1 MGRITRLPDDLAN
14 QIAAG
19 EVVERPASVV
29 KELIENAIDA
39 GATRL
44 AIAIE
49 YGGKKLIRVED
60 DGLGMDPDDA
70 RLCLERH
77 ATSKISRADD
87 LGAIVTLGF
96 RGEALPSMA
105 SVSHFKLRTRARGS
119 DSGTAIRVN
128 AGIVESVVEAGG
140 PEGTMVEVAD
150 VFYNLPARRKFLK
163 SDGAEAAQVSRV
175 VTQLALCYP
184 EVGFTLTSSGKK
196 ILAVPPVAS
205 VSDRLYQIYGD
216 RQDLIAVER
225 EFGGLRLHGFIAAL
239 AEQGP
244 VRGPQHVFVNRRIVK
259 DRTIAHAIIDSY
271 SVATNKERS
280 PEVHLFLEIP
290 PDRVDVNVHPTKA
303 EVRFREQ
310 SLVHELVRRALGD
323 ALGKGPA
330 PELTLRSSDL
340 QPGHPQQHALP
351 GALAGGIFTSRWA
364 NPSVHHEGSPRAFN
378 TEVQHGG
385 SLSNLR
391 DEPPGGAPVVNSREE
406 PPSATSAENRRDQ
419 PARPAVRPMIA
430 LGQFR
435 DTFIIAMDDEGLC
448 IIDQHVAHERV
459 LFERIMEKLTTESL
473 ESQRLLIPA
482 VLELPAAERAA
493 LLAKAEALAR
503 FGFEV
508 EEFGGDSIKVTST
521 PALLP
526 PNECDAALRA
536 LADDLEGLDRGLR
549 LEDAL
554 KQIAATTACHAAVK
568 AHYPLTLEKMHHIL
582 EELRATAYSTVCP
595 HGRPVML
602 RITRREIE
610 KNFDRI

>member
-29 KELIENAIDA
+29 KELVENAIDA
-39 GATRL
+39 GATR
-44 AIAIE
+44 IAITVE

-60 DGLGMDPDDA
+60 DGAGMDPDDA

-77 ATSKISRADD
+77 ATSKISNADD

-105 SVSHFKLRTRARGS
+105 SVSHFKLRTRARGH
-119 DSGTAIRVN
+119 DSGTEIRVN

-196 ILAVPPVAS
+196 ILAVPPVTGL
-205 VSDRLYQIYGD
+205 SDRLYQIYGD

-310 SLVHELVRRALGD
+310 SLVHEMVRRALGD
-323 ALGKGPA
+323 TLGKGPA
-330 PELTLRSSDL
+330 PELTLRSSDI

-351 GALAGGIFTSRWA
+351 GALAGGSFPSRWA
-364 NPSVHHEGSPRAFN
+364 
-378 TEVQHGG
+378 
-385 SLSNLR
+385 
-391 DEPPGGAPVVNSREE
+391 PPGQSWRPSETAAPRQDPVEAGFSQ
-406 PPSATSAENRRDQ
+406 PIAGSATSSPTA
-419 PARPAVRPMIA
+419 PTPPAVRPMIA

-459 LFERIMEKLTTESL
+459 LFERIMEKLTKESL

-493 LLAKAEALAR
+493 LLSKADALAR

-508 EEFGGDSIKVTST
+508 EEFGGESIKVTSM

>member
-1 MGRITRLPDDLAN
+1 LGRITKLPEDLAN

-29 KELIENAIDA
+29 KELVENAIDA
-39 GATRL
+39 KATRIVIT
-44 AIAIE
+44 AE

-60 DGLGMDPDDA
+60 DGIGMEPDDA

-77 ATSKISRADD
+77 ATSKIKRADD

-96 RGEALPSMA
+96 RGEALPSIA
-105 SVSHFKLRTRARGS
+105 SVCHFRLRTRARGTQ
-119 DSGTAIRVN
+119 SGTEIRVN
-128 AGIVESVVEAGG
+128 GGIIESIVEVGC

-163 SDGAEAAQVSRV
+163 SDAAEAAQLSRF

-184 EVGFTLTSSGKK
+184 EVGFTLTSSGRKV
-196 ILAVPPVAS
+196 IAVPPVTS
-205 VSDRLYQIYGD
+205 LSDRLYQLYGD
-216 RQDLIAVER
+216 RQDLVQVER
-225 EFGGLRLHGFIAAL
+225 EFGGMRLHGFIAAL

-259 DRTIAHAIIDSY
+259 DRTIAHAIIDAY

-280 PEVHLFLEIP
+280 PEVHLFLAVP
-290 PDRVDVNVHPTKA
+290 PEQIDVNVHPTKA
-303 EVRFREQ
+303 EVRFKEQ
-310 SLVHELVRRALGD
+310 SQVHSLVRHALGD
-323 ALGKGPA
+323 ALGRGPA
-330 PELTLRSSDL
+330 PELTLRTSDVMPGRPM
-340 QPGHPQQHALP
+340 QPSIP
-351 GALAGGIFTSRWA
+351 GALSGASFPSRWQPTVQA
-364 NPSVHHEGSPRAFN
+364 DGSAQRFTTP
-378 TEVQHGG
+378 VQDGG

-391 DEPPGGAPVVNSREE
+391 NEPPHG
-406 PPSATSAENRRDQ
+406 TSAVNQRGE
-419 PARPAVRPMIA
+419 PSSVRPMIA

-459 LFERIMEKLTTESL
+459 LFERIMEKLTAESL
-473 ESQRLLIPA
+473 ESQRLLIPV
-482 VLELPAAERAA
+482 VLELPPAERAA
-493 LLAKAEALAR
+493 LVGKAEALAR

-508 EEFGGDSIKVTST
+508 EEFGGDSIKVTSV
-521 PALLP
+521 PALLD
-526 PNECDAALRA
+526 PNECDSALRA
-536 LADDLEGLDRGLR
+536 LAEDLEGLDRGLR
-549 LEDAL
+549 IEDAL

>member
-39 GATRL
+39 GATRIS
-44 AIAIE
+44 IAVE

-77 ATSKISRADD
+77 ATSKITKADD

-119 DSGTAIRVN
+119 DSGTEIRVN
-128 AGIVESVVEAGG
+128 AGIVEAVVEAGC

-150 VFYNLPARRKFLK
+150 VFHNLPARRKFLK
-163 SDGAEAAQVSRV
+163 SDGAEAAQVSRL

-196 ILAVPPVAS
+196 ILAVPPVTT

-280 PEVHLFLEIP
+280 PEVHLFLEVP

-310 SLVHELVRRALGD
+310 SLVHEMVRRALGD

-330 PELTLRSSDL
+330 PELTLRPSDI
-340 QPGHPQQHALP
+340 QPGHPQQHGLP
-351 GALAGGIFTSRWA
+351 GALAGGSFPSRWA
-364 NPSVHHEGSPRAFN
+364 PPSVHHEGSSPGFQTGVPHEGSAQGFQ
-378 TEVQHGG
+378 TAIQHEG
-385 SLSNLR
+385 SASQTT
-391 DEPPGGAPVVNSREE
+391 PV
-406 PPSATSAENRRDQ
+406 
-419 PARPAVRPMIA
+419 VRPMIA

-459 LFERIMEKLTTESL
+459 LFERIMEKLTTEPL
-473 ESQRLLIPA
+473 ESQRLLIP
-482 VLELPAAERAA
+482 VILELPAAERTA
-493 LLAKAEALAR
+493 LVSKAEALAR
-503 FGFEV
+503 FGFDV
-508 EEFGGDSIKVTST
+508 EEFGGDSIKVNSV

-549 LEDAL
+549 LEDSL

>member
-29 KELIENAIDA
+29 KELVENAIDA
-39 GATRL
+39 QATRVTVTV
-44 AIAIE
+44 E

-60 DGLGMDPDDA
+60 DGIGMDPDDA
-70 RLCLERH
+70 RMCVERH
-77 ATSKISRADD
+77 ATSKIRRADD
-87 LGAIVTLGF
+87 LAAIVTLGF
-96 RGEALPSMA
+96 RGEALPSIA
-105 SVSHFKLRTRARGS
+105 SVSHFRLRTRTRGAA
-119 DSGTAIRVN
+119 SGTEIRVN
-128 AGIVESVVEAGG
+128 AGMIESVVEAGG
-140 PEGTMVEVAD
+140 PEGTLVEVGD

-163 SDGAEAAQVSRV
+163 SDAAESAQVSRF

-184 EVGFTLTSSGKK
+184 EVGFTLNSSGRKV
-196 ILAVPPVAS
+196 LAVPPVTTL
-205 VSDRLYQIYGD
+205 SDRLYQLYGD
-216 RQDLIAVER
+216 RQDLVKVDR

-259 DRTIAHAIIDSY
+259 DRTIAHAIIDAY

-280 PEVHLFLEIP
+280 PEVHLFLEVP

-310 SLVHELVRRALGD
+310 SLVHEMVRRSLGD
-323 ALGKGPA
+323 ALGQGPA
-330 PELTLRSSDL
+330 PELTLRTSDVL
-340 QPGHPQQHALP
+340 PGRPMQPSIP
-351 GALAGGIFTSRWA
+351 GALHGGSYPSRWA
-364 NPSVHHEGSPRAFN
+364 SPSFGGDPNEGVASIPSPTAVEATPSLGSPFARPGNPSEGVAS
-378 TEVQHGG
+378 TV
-385 SLSNLR
+385 SS
-391 DEPPGGAPVVNSREE
+391 
-406 PPSATSAENRRDQ
+406 
-419 PARPAVRPMIA
+419 VRPMIA

-459 LFERIMEKLTTESL
+459 LFERIMERLTTESL
-473 ESQRLLIPA
+473 ESQRLLIPL
-482 VLELPAAERAA
+482 VMELPPAERTALVSKAAA
-493 LLAKAEALAR
+493 LAK

-508 EEFGGDSIKVTST
+508 EEFGGDSIKVTSM
-521 PALLP
+521 PSLLP
-526 PNECDAALRA
+526 ADECETALRA

>member
-29 KELIENAIDA
+29 KELVENAIDA
-39 GATRL
+39 QAARVSITV
-44 AIAIE
+44 E

-60 DGLGMDPDDA
+60 DGVGMEPDDA

-77 ATSKISRADD
+77 ATSKIRRADD
-87 LGAIVTLGF
+87 LGAIITLGF
-96 RGEALPSMA
+96 RGEALPSIA
-105 SVSHFKLRTRARGS
+105 SVSHFRLRTRARGS
-119 DSGTAIRVN
+119 DSGTEIRVN
-128 AGIVESVVEAGG
+128 AGLVESVVEAGG

-150 VFYNLPARRKFLK
+150 LFYNLPARRKFLK
-163 SDGAEAAQVSRV
+163 SDAAEAAQVSRF

-184 EVGFTLTSSGKK
+184 EVGFTLVSSGRKV
-196 ILAVPPVAS
+196 LAVPPVTNLP
-205 VSDRLYQIYGD
+205 DRLYQIYGD
-216 RQDLIAVER
+216 RQDLIPLER

-259 DRTIAHAIIDSY
+259 DRTIAHAIIDAY

-310 SLVHELVRRALGD
+310 SMVHEMVRHALGD
-323 ALGKGPA
+323 ALGRGPV
-330 PELTLRSSDL
+330 PELTLRTTDVMPGRPM
-340 QPGHPQQHALP
+340 QPSIP
-351 GALAGGIFTSRWA
+351 GALQGGSFPSRWTS
-364 NPSVHHEGSPRAFN
+364 PSPSPSSW
-378 TEVQHGG
+378 T
-385 SLSNLR
+385 
-391 DEPPGGAPVVNSREE
+391 PPAPTAVE
-406 PPSATSAENRRDQ
+406 T
-419 PARPAVRPMIA
+419 PAVPTVRPMIA

-459 LFERIMEKLTTESL
+459 LFERIMEKLGTQSL
-473 ESQRLLIPA
+473 ESQRLLIPV

-493 LLAKAEALAR
+493 LVAKAEALAR
-503 FGFEV
+503 FGFEI
-508 EEFGGDSIKVTST
+508 EEFGGDSVKVTSV

-549 LEDAL
+549 IEDAL

>member
-1 MGRITRLPDDLAN
+1 MGRISRLPEDLAN

-39 GATRL
+39 KATRIVIT
-44 AIAIE
+44 AE

-60 DGLGMDPDDA
+60 DGIGMDPDDA

-77 ATSKISRADD
+77 ATSKIKRADD

-96 RGEALPSMA
+96 RGEALPSIA
-105 SVSHFKLRTRARGS
+105 SVSHFRLRTRARGS
-119 DSGTAIRVN
+119 DSGTEIRVN

-163 SDGAEAAQVSRV
+163 SDAAEAAQLSRF

-184 EVGFTLTSSGKK
+184 EVGFTLTSSGRK
-196 ILAVPPVAS
+196 IISVPPVTS
-205 VSDRLYQIYGD
+205 LSDRLYQLYGD
-216 RQDLIAVER
+216 RQDLVQVDR

-239 AEQGP
+239 ADQGP

-259 DRTIAHAIIDSY
+259 DRTIAHAILDAY

-280 PEVHLFLEIP
+280 PEVHLFLEVP
-290 PDRVDVNVHPTKA
+290 PDQVDVNVHPTKA
-303 EVRFREQ
+303 EVRFKEQ
-310 SLVHELVRRALGD
+310 SQVHQLVRHSLGD

-330 PELTLRSSDL
+330 PELTLRTSDVL
-340 QPGHPQQHALP
+340 PGRPMQPSIP
-351 GALAGGIFTSRWA
+351 GALSGGSFPSRWA
-364 NPSVHHEGSPRAFN
+364 
-378 TEVQHGG
+378 
-385 SLSNLR
+385 
-391 DEPPGGAPVVNSREE
+391 PPGQSWRPDSGASGFSRIVPDGQTVPGGQAVTESE
-406 PPSATSAENRRDQ
+406 AVPS
-419 PARPAVRPMIA
+419 PPAVRPMIA

-459 LFERIMEKLTTESL
+459 LFERIMERLTTESL

-482 VLELPAAERAA
+482 VLELPPAERAA
-493 LLAKAEALAR
+493 LISKSEALAR

-508 EEFGGDSIKVTST
+508 EEFGGDSIKVTAM
-521 PALLP
+521 PALLD
-526 PNECDAALRA
+526 PNECDSALRA
-536 LADDLEGLDRGLR
+536 LAEDLEGLDRGLR
-549 LEDAL
+549 IEDAL

>member
-39 GATRL
+39 GATR
-44 AIAIE
+44 IAISVE

-60 DGLGMDPDDA
+60 DGVGMDPDDA

-119 DSGTAIRVN
+119 DSGTEIRVN
-128 AGIVESVVEAGG
+128 AGLVESVVEAGG

-184 EVGFTLTSSGKK
+184 EVGVTLTSSGKK
-196 ILAVPPVAS
+196 ILAVPPVTS

-330 PELTLRSSDL
+330 PELTLRTTDVMPGRPM
-340 QPGHPQQHALP
+340 QPAIP
-351 GALAGGIFTSRWA
+351 GALAGGSFPSRWA
-364 NPSVHHEGSPRAFN
+364 PPSSNPPSSWAPPAE
-378 TEVQHGG
+378 TT
-385 SLSNLR
+385 
-391 DEPPGGAPVVNSREE
+391 PPGAAAAVDTPV
-406 PPSATSAENRRDQ
+406 PSNV
-419 PARPAVRPMIA
+419 PAVRPMIA

-459 LFERIMEKLTTESL
+459 LFERIMEKLTSASL
-473 ESQRLLIPA
+473 ESQRLLIP
-482 VLELPAAERAA
+482 VILELPSAERAA
-493 LLAKAEALAR
+493 LVSKAEALAR

-508 EEFGGDSIKVTST
+508 EEFGGDSIKVNSV

>member
-1 MGRITRLPDDLAN
+1 MGRISRLPEDLAN

-39 GATRL
+39 KATRITVT
-44 AIAIE
+44 AE

-60 DGLGMDPDDA
+60 DGIGMDPDDA

-77 ATSKISRADD
+77 ATSKIRRADD

-96 RGEALPSMA
+96 RGEALPSIA
-105 SVSHFKLRTRARGS
+105 SVSHFRLRTRARGS
-119 DSGTAIRVN
+119 DSGTEIRVN
-128 AGIVESVVEAGG
+128 AGIIESIVEAGG

-163 SDGAEAAQVSRV
+163 SDAAEAAQLSRF

-184 EVGFTLTSSGKK
+184 EVGFTLTSSGRKV
-196 ILAVPPVAS
+196 IAVPPVTS
-205 VSDRLYQIYGD
+205 LSDRLYQLYGD
-216 RQDLIAVER
+216 RQDLVRVDR

-259 DRTIAHAIIDSY
+259 DRTIAHAILDAY

-280 PEVHLFLEIP
+280 PEVHLFLEVP
-290 PDRVDVNVHPTKA
+290 PDQVDVNVHPTKA
-303 EVRFREQ
+303 EVRFKEQ
-310 SLVHELVRRALGD
+310 SMVHQMVRYALGD

-330 PELTLRSSDL
+330 PELTLRPSDVL
-340 QPGHPQQHALP
+340 PGRPMQPSIP
-351 GALAGGIFTSRWA
+351 GALHGGSFPSRWA
-364 NPSVHHEGSPRAFN
+364 PPEQAWRSGQASSFQSPATTSSPVSPSSLDSPVSPVSPA
-378 TEVQHGG
+378 
-385 SLSNLR
+385 SLDSP
-391 DEPPGGAPVVNSREE
+391 DSSVS
-406 PPSATSAENRRDQ
+406 
-419 PARPAVRPMIA
+419 PAPAVRPMIA

-473 ESQRLLIPA
+473 ESQRLLIPV
-482 VLELPAAERAA
+482 VLEFPPAERAA
-493 LLAKAEALAR
+493 LVSKAAALSR
-503 FGFEV
+503 FGFEL
-508 EEFGGDSIKVTST
+508 EEFGGDSIKVTAMPS
-521 PALLP
+521 LLP
-526 PNECDAALRA
+526 PDECDAALRA

-549 LEDAL
+549 IEDAL

-610 KNFDRI
+610 KNFDRV

>member
-39 GATRL
+39 SATRIS
-44 AIAIE
+44 IAVE

-77 ATSKISRADD
+77 ATSKITKADD

-105 SVSHFKLRTRARGS
+105 SVSHFRLRTRARGS
-119 DSGTAIRVN
+119 DSGTEIRVN
-128 AGIVESVVEAGG
+128 AGIVESVVEAGC

-163 SDGAEAAQVSRV
+163 SDGAEAAQVSRL

-196 ILAVPPVAS
+196 ILAVPPVTT

-280 PEVHLFLEIP
+280 PEVHLFLEVP

-310 SLVHELVRRALGD
+310 SLVHEMVRRALGD

-330 PELTLRSSDL
+330 PELTLRSSDI

-351 GALAGGIFTSRWA
+351 GALAGGSFPSRWA
-364 NPSVHHEGSPRAFN
+364 PPSVHHEGSSPGFQTGVAHEGSAQGFQ
-378 TEVQHGG
+378 TTVQHEG
-385 SLSNLR
+385 SASQTT
-391 DEPPGGAPVVNSREE
+391 PV
-406 PPSATSAENRRDQ
+406 
-419 PARPAVRPMIA
+419 VRPMIA

-459 LFERIMEKLTTESL
+459 LFERIMEKLTKEPL
-473 ESQRLLIPA
+473 ESQRLLIP
-482 VLELPAAERAA
+482 VILELPAAERTA
-493 LLAKAEALAR
+493 LVSKAEALAR
-503 FGFEV
+503 FGFDV
-508 EEFGGDSIKVTST
+508 EEFGGESIKVNSV

-526 PNECDAALRA
+526 PNECDSALRA

>member
-1 MGRITRLPDDLAN
+1 MGRISRLPEDLAN

-29 KELIENAIDA
+29 KELVENAIDA
-39 GATRL
+39 QATRIVIT
-44 AIAIE
+44 AE

-60 DGLGMDPDDA
+60 DGVGMDPDDA

-77 ATSKISRADD
+77 ATSKIRRADD

-96 RGEALPSMA
+96 RGEALPSIA
-105 SVSHFKLRTRARGS
+105 SVSHFRLRSRARGS
-119 DSGTAIRVN
+119 ESGTEIRVN
-128 AGIVESVVEAGG
+128 AGIIESVVEAGG
-140 PEGTMVEVAD
+140 PQGTLVEVAD

-163 SDGAEAAQVSRV
+163 SDAAEAAQLSRF

-184 EVGFTLTSSGKK
+184 EVGFTLTSSGRKV
-196 ILAVPPVAS
+196 IAVAPVTS
-205 VSDRLYQIYGD
+205 LSDRLYQLYGD
-216 RQDLIAVER
+216 RQDLIPVDR

-259 DRTIAHAIIDSY
+259 DRTIAHAILDSY

-280 PEVHLFLEIP
+280 PEVHLFLDVP

-303 EVRFREQ
+303 EVRFKEQ
-310 SLVHELVRRALGD
+310 SQVHQLVRHALGD
-323 ALGKGPA
+323 ALGRGPA
-330 PELTLRSSDL
+330 PELTLRTSDV
-340 QPGHPQQHALP
+340 LP
-351 GALAGGIFTSRWA
+351 GRPMQ
-364 NPSVHHEGSPRAFN
+364 PSIP
-378 TEVQHGG
+378 G
-385 SLSNLR
+385 SLSGGSFPSRWQPAVQPDGSSQRFTTPVQNEGPLSNLG
-391 DEPPGGAPVVNSREE
+391 DEPPAGTSVMNHRPEL
-406 PPSATSAENRRDQ
+406 PS
-419 PARPAVRPMIA
+419 VRPMIA

-448 IIDQHVAHERV
+448 IVDQHVAHERV
-459 LFERIMEKLTTESL
+459 LFERIMERLSNNSL

-482 VLELPAAERAA
+482 VLELPPAERAA
-493 LLAKAEALAR
+493 LISKAAALTR

-508 EEFGGDSIKVTST
+508 EEFGGDSIKVTAM
-521 PALLP
+521 PALLD
-526 PNECDAALRA
+526 PNECDTALRA
-536 LADDLEGLDRGLR
+536 LAEDLEGLDRGLR

>member
-1 MGRITRLPDDLAN
+1 MGRINRLPEDLAN

-39 GATRL
+39 KAARITIT
-44 AIAIE
+44 AE

-60 DGLGMDPDDA
+60 DGIGMDPEDA

-77 ATSKISRADD
+77 ATSKIRRADD

-96 RGEALPSMA
+96 RGEALPSIA
-105 SVSHFKLRTRARGS
+105 SVSHFRLRTRARGS
-119 DSGTAIRVN
+119 DSGTEIRVN
-128 AGIVESVVEAGG
+128 AGIIESIVEAGG

-163 SDGAEAAQVSRV
+163 SDAAEAAQLSRF

-184 EVGFTLTSSGKK
+184 EVGFSLTSSGRKV
-196 ILAVPPVAS
+196 ISVSPVTGL
-205 VSDRLYQIYGD
+205 SDRLYQLYGD
-216 RQDLIAVER
+216 RQDLVRVER

-244 VRGPQHVFVNRRIVK
+244 VRGPQHVFVNRRIVR
-259 DRTIAHAIIDSY
+259 DRTIAHAILDAY

-280 PEVHLFLEIP
+280 PEVHLFLDVP
-290 PDRVDVNVHPTKA
+290 PDRIDVNVHPTKA

-310 SLVHELVRRALGD
+310 SLVHEIVRRALGD

-330 PELTLRSSDL
+330 PELTLRTSDVL
-340 QPGHPQQHALP
+340 PGRPTQPSIP
-351 GALAGGIFTSRWA
+351 GALSGGSFPSRWQPA
-364 NPSVHHEGSPRAFN
+364 VQNEGLPRRFTTSVQHEGP
-378 TEVQHGG
+378 
-385 SLSNLR
+385 LSNLR
-391 DEPPGGAPVVNSREE
+391 DEPPSGTNVMNHRDE
-406 PPSATSAENRRDQ
+406 PPS
-419 PARPAVRPMIA
+419 VRPMIA

-459 LFERIMEKLTTESL
+459 LFERIMQKLTTESL
-473 ESQRLLIPA
+473 DSQRLLMPV
-482 VLELPAAERAA
+482 VLELPPAERAA
-493 LLAKAEALAR
+493 LAGRAETLAR

-508 EEFGGDSIKVTST
+508 EEFGGNSIKVTAMPS
-521 PALLP
+521 LLP
-526 PNECDAALRA
+526 PDECDGALRA
-536 LADDLEGLDRGLR
+536 LAEDLEGLDRGLR
-549 LEDAL
+549 IEDSL